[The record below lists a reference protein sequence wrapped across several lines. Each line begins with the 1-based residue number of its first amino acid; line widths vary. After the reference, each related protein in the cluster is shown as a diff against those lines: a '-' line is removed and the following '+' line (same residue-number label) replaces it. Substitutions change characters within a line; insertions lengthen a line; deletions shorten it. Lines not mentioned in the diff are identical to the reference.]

1 MKIPE
6 FVNQIAAAFDSKLKT
21 QSQIDAFETN
31 CKNHLKKYEEGGV
44 LEFAFNEIIYSN
56 QSRTHPTVGKIIK
69 ICNSKMG
76 TDHKVAN
83 PISKEHAQWLV
94 NKKLAKEFESTDAFE
109 WAARR
114 MIGWDV
120 LLHIEKHG
128 AKPTNVDVDRF
139 LKAHEE
145 FPKTMQMW
153 RDHLDGAE
161 FIKMGNALEQRNLE
175 YYEKYR

>member
-1 MKIPE
+1 MKINE
-6 FVNQIAAAFDSKLKT
+6 FAEQIAIRFDSKLSSP
-21 QSQIDAFETN
+21 QQYDAFFEDCT
-31 CKNHLKKYEEGGV
+31 NHLKKFEGEV
-44 LEFAFNEIIYSN
+44 LGFAYQEIIYQN
-56 QSRTHPTVGKIIK
+56 KSRTHPTVSKIIK
-69 ICNSKMG
+69 ICSTKKG
-76 TDHKVAN
+76 TDHKAAN
-83 PISKEHAQWLV
+83 PIGADHAKWLA

-120 LLHIEKHG
+120 LLWIEKHG
-128 AKPTNVDVDRF
+128 AKPDNRQVDIF

-161 FIKMGNALEQRNLE
+161 FIKMGNALEKRNLE
-175 YYEKYR
+175 YYERHR